1 MVTQVET
8 KTLYDQDF
16 CLWAETM
23 ANLLKKRQLEHLDY
37 ENLIEEIEDM
47 SGSQKDALESNLE
60 VLLTH
65 LLKWQ
70 YQPEK
75 ITDSWRYSI
84 FEHRK
89 RIFKAFRKSPSLKR
103 HFEQIIDEVYD
114 DARKSASVETRL
126 SLRTFPEN
134 NPFTKEEILNEA
146 YPAGLIPD

>member
-1 MVTQVET
+1 MVSQIET
-8 KTLYDQDF
+8 KTLYEQDF

-23 ANLLKKRQLEHLDY
+23 ANFLKNRQLDQLDY

-60 VLLTH
+60 VLLVH
-65 LLKWQ
+65 LLKWK
-70 YQPEK
+70 YQPNK
-75 ITDSWRYSI
+75 ISNSWRRSI

-103 HFEQIIDEVYD
+103 HFEQVLDEVYD

-126 SLRTFPEN
+126 PLKNFPES
-134 NPFTKEEILNEA
+134 NPFTKEEILNEV
-146 YPAGLIPD
+146 YPSDLIPG